1 MLDQY
6 WVEIDLL
13 RYKQQINIAKAIP
26 IPIPIIVPTLFSLYI
41 VLSCFHQT
49 EGLSTWHAI
58 LFCKVRKSTGFM
70 TGGFE
75 WTVPKM

>member
-26 IPIPIIVPTLFSLYI
+26 IPIPIPIPILVPTLFSCLKR
-41 VLSCFHQT
+41 CD
-49 EGLSTWHAI
+49 GLFGDW
-58 LFCKVRKSTGFM
+58 LNL
-70 TGGFE
+70 E
-75 WTVPKM
+75 